1 MTTIQIICSPSGEEL
16 VVMPRAEYEALLA
29 AAAGEDEDDE
39 SVAIYDARKAALAS
53 GSDTVLPEAI
63 SLLLLRGNSRLKA
76 VRLWREM
83 SQTDL
88 AEKAGIGQGYLSDL
102 ESTRRAGSDDVLRQ
116 LAQSLDVPIG
126 WIAP

>member
-1 MTTIQIICSPSGEEL
+1 MTNVQIIRSPSGEEL
-16 VVMPRAEYEALLA
+16 VVIPRAEYEALR

-53 GSDTVLPEAI
+53 GCDTVLPEAI

-83 SQTDL
+83 SQTEL
-88 AEKAGIGQGYLSDL
+88 AEKAGIGQGYLSDM
-102 ESTRRAGSDDVLRQ
+102 ESGRRAGREDVLRK
-116 LAQSLDVPIG
+116 LARFLDVPIG
-126 WIAP
+126 WIAA